1 VCESGWTGSNCSIP
15 IENPSSDDA
24 KLIGAIVGGTLGAIT
39 VMAAAACCCVGAGAC
54 ILLRFKQ
61 RRVIPTEDVELSEV
75 PVSVAT
81 QSNPF
86 HETVHATT
94 NVGYMGPDAF

>member
-1 VCESGWTGSNCSIP
+1 
-15 IENPSSDDA
+15 
-24 KLIGAIVGGTLGAIT
+24 
-39 VMAAAACCCVGAGAC
+39 MAAGACCCVGAGAF

-75 PVSVAT
+75 PVSVAV

-86 HETVHATT
+86 HEVTHATT
-94 NVGYMGPDAF
+94 NVGYMGPADF